1 MTCKKKKVIVA
12 MSGGVDSSVTAW
24 LLKKK
29 YHVEGLFMKNWEE
42 EDNSDYCSSKQD
54 LQDVENVCKS
64 LKIFL
69 HKVNFS
75 LEYWEYVFKNFLLE
89 HKKGRTPNPDILC
102 NKKIKFKIF
111 FKFAIE
117 YLNADYISTGHYA
130 INFFKDQSY
139 FLLKGRDKTK
149 DQSYFLYT
157 LKQKQLKRIL
167 FPLGYLKKKKVRK
180 IAKQINLKVY
190 NKKDSVGICFIQ
202 PKFYK
207 KFLNKYLSSKP
218 GLILTVKKKIIGKHN
233 GLFYYTLGQRKG
245 LNIGGLKKYNN
256 NPWYVVEKDLTN
268 NFLIVAQGLKN
279 KYLLSTGLIL
289 KKIHWINKKNIIFPL
304 KCKIKTRYSQ
314 IENNCIIKKKKKYIK
329 VIFLNPISSITPG
342 QSAVF
347 YLKNICLGGGI
358 IQDKIPLIK
367 NFSKLNI
374 FKY

>member
-1 MTCKKKKVIVA
+1 MKHKKKKVIIA
-12 MSGGVDSSVTAW
+12 MSGGVDSSVSAW

-42 EDNSDYCSSKQD
+42 EDDFNYCSSKKD
-54 LQDVENVCKS
+54 LQDVESVCKS

-102 NKKIKFKIF
+102 NKHIKFKFF

-117 YLNADYISTGHYA
+117 NLNADYISTGHYA
-130 INFFKDQSY
+130 INFFKDKSY
-139 FLLKGRDKTK
+139 FLLKGKDKTK

-157 LKQKQLKRIL
+157 LKQTHLKKIL
-167 FPLGYLKKKKVRK
+167 FPLGNLKKKKVRK
-180 IAKQINLKVY
+180 IAKKINLKVY

-202 PKFYK
+202 PQFYN
-207 KFLNKYLSSKP
+207 KFLNKYLPSKP
-218 GLILTVKKKIIGKHN
+218 GLILTVKKEIIGKHN
-233 GLFYYTLGQRKG
+233 GLFHYTLGQRKG
-245 LNIGGLKKYNN
+245 LNIGGLKKYNSA
-256 NPWYVVEKDLTN
+256 PWYVVEKDVIN
-268 NFLIVAQGLKN
+268 NFLIVAQGFQN

-289 KKIHWINKKNIIFPL
+289 KKIHWINTININFPL
-304 KCKIKTRYSQ
+304 TCKVKTRYSE
-314 IENNCIIKKKKKYIK
+314 IENDCIIMQSQKYLK
-329 VIFLNPISSITPG
+329 VSFLSPISSVTPG

-358 IQDKIPLIK
+358 IQKRIPL
-367 NFSKLNI
+367 SKIFLNRK
-374 FKY
+374 F